1 MSTRLPN
8 GTRFAVSTSL
18 AAAVAITGIS
28 NAAEAVASAGTLPA
42 AGDILLLKSGWPELN
57 ESPARAKSP
66 TGGTFVLE
74 GIDTTDEA
82 RYPPNEGV
90 GSYEKVTTFIGL
102 TQVLSADLS
111 GGDQNFHDFQFVED
125 QGGRQR
131 RKPTYKSPMTY
142 TLVLAI
148 DEDLPWYEALIE
160 LDRLGEVVILRET
173 SPNGDTIYYAGYISF
188 NKVPT
193 KTLNEN
199 AQVTATFSI
208 NSDPIRYEA
217 A

>member
-18 AAAVAITGIS
+18 AAAVAITGLT

-57 ESPARAKSP
+57 ESPVRAKSP
-66 TGGTFVLE
+66 GAGTFVLE
-74 GIDTTDEA
+74 NIDTTDEA
-82 RYPPNEGV
+82 RYPPTEGV
-90 GSYEKVTTFIGL
+90 GTYEKVNTFVGL
-102 TQVLSADLS
+102 TQVLAADLS
-111 GGDQNFHDFQFVED
+111 GGDQNFHDFQYVED

-142 TLVLAI
+142 TLTLAV
-148 DEDLPWYEALIE
+148 DEELAWYEALIE

-217 A
+217 L